1 MAGQRDRRGDRRGP
15 RRGST
20 GRPLAHAASRPVPTG
35 RVPGAGSRP
44 DQRRPG
50 RRTPRTTAATGRAR
64 RPLFTGRA
72 VLLVGLVLLLALTL
86 AGPFQQYLAGR
97 AELAELA
104 AEGSALDER
113 IAEQEAR
120 LAELDDP
127 VVLAREAR
135 ERFFYVAEGDR
146 LIRVVDEEDAEGDA
160 GTVPEA
166 PDAGP
171 QTWYDAL
178 MGSVA
183 TADDVGE
190 P

>member
-1 MAGQRDRRGDRRGP
+1 M
-15 RRGST
+15 S
-20 GRPLAHAASRPVPTG
+20 
-35 RVPGAGSRP
+35 GAGSRP
-44 DQRRPG
+44 EQRRPG
-50 RRTPRTTAATGRAR
+50 RRTARTSAAPTRLR
-64 RPLFTGRA
+64 SPLFTGRA

-104 AEGSALDER
+104 AQGSSLDEQ
-113 IAEQEAR
+113 IAQQEAR
-120 LAELDDP
+120 LAELRDP

-135 ERFFYVAEGDR
+135 ERFFYVAQGDR

-166 PDAGP
+166 PDPEP
-171 QTWYDAL
+171 QTWYDGL

-183 TADDVGE
+183 TADDVGA

>member
-1 MAGQRDRRGDRRGP
+1 M
-15 RRGST
+15 
-20 GRPLAHAASRPVPTG
+20 PTG

-50 RRTPRTTAATGRAR
+50 RRTPRASAAAGRPR

-104 AEGSALDER
+104 AEGTALEER
-113 IAEQEAR
+113 IADQEAR
-120 LAELDDP
+120 LAELGDP

-146 LIRVVDEEDAEGDA
+146 LIRVVAEADAAGDA
-160 GTVPEA
+160 GTL
-166 PDAGP
+166 PDAPATGP
-171 QTWYDAL
+171 RTWYEAL

-183 TADDVGE
+183 TADAVGA

>member
-1 MAGQRDRRGDRRGP
+1 
-15 RRGST
+15 
-20 GRPLAHAASRPVPTG
+20 VPTG
-35 RVPGAGSRP
+35 RVSGAGSRP
-44 DQRRPG
+44 EQRRPV
-50 RRTPRTTAATGRAR
+50 RRTPRTSAAPTRPR
-64 RPLFTGRA
+64 SPLFTGRA

-120 LAELDDP
+120 LAELEDP

-135 ERFFYVAEGDR
+135 ARFFYVAEGDR

-166 PDAGP
+166 PDAEP
-171 QTWYDAL
+171 ETWYDGL
-178 MGSVA
+178 LGSVA

-190 P
+190 G

>member
-1 MAGQRDRRGDRRGP
+1 
-15 RRGST
+15 
-20 GRPLAHAASRPVPTG
+20 VPTG
-35 RVPGAGSRP
+35 RVSGAGSRP
-44 DQRRPG
+44 EQRRPG
-50 RRTPRTTAATGRAR
+50 RRTPRTSATPTRPR
-64 RPLFTGRA
+64 SPLFTGRA
-72 VLLVGLVLLLALTL
+72 VVLVGLVLLLALTL

-120 LAELDDP
+120 LAELEDP

-135 ERFFYVAEGDR
+135 ARFFYVAEGDR

-166 PDAGP
+166 PDAEP
-171 QTWYDAL
+171 ETWYDGL
-178 MGSVA
+178 LGSVV

-190 P
+190 G